1 MWTLL
6 FCQTQEEDSEDINQS
21 LDNDPEQQGMSKDRV
36 EMIKNFF
43 INFTNIDSYTVK
55 KKSIFLYPVFPYTL
69 VRRYGSRHG

>member
-1 MWTLL
+1 MLQLVFWTFGLHIFLLLLITAFCLWTLL

-43 INFTNIDSYTVK
+43 INFTNIY
-55 KKSIFLYPVFPYTL
+55 
-69 VRRYGSRHG
+69 

>member
-36 EMIKNFF
+36 EMIKKFF
-43 INFTNIDSYTVK
+43 YQFHKYILI
-55 KKSIFLYPVFPYTL
+55 
-69 VRRYGSRHG
+69 